1 MKRITLK
8 IEPGQNKNDLAILFL
23 DRIGHRKSKYI
34 VSCICQML
42 QTNGI
47 LNPEDLEQLS
57 NEQILQLKFNESSSS
72 AASNE
77 ITMQLELL
85 REEVRQ
91 LSEKYDQVE
100 TRKPKDEITAI
111 KEVEPEVS
119 RQTISNL
126 MGNITL
132 D

>member
-1 MKRITLK
+1 
-8 IEPGQNKNDLAILFL
+8 
-23 DRIGHRKSKYI
+23 
-34 VSCICQML
+34 ML